1 MMEQQSYPEKEKHA
15 NLASAGARFARFSA
29 FDILTLVFFSFSMV
43 ASILLPFQDNW
54 RRNIR
59 KNVQK

>member
-1 MMEQQSYPEKEKHA
+1 MMERQNYPEKEKHA
-15 NLASAGARFARFSA
+15 NLASSGARFARLLA
-29 FDILTLVFFSFSMV
+29 FDILTLGFFCFSMV
-43 ASILLPFQDNW
+43 ASILLPFQENW